1 MPLVRLS
8 RRAGRPATEN
18 KSLLDAVHDALV
30 EAFKI
35 PQKDRHQ
42 QLIELD
48 AAHFEIPADRGDAFT
63 VVEITAYAGR
73 SVDAKRAFYQALA
86 RRFELVGIAPRDLF
100 VVIND
105 PPLENWSPRNGE
117 SAADV
122 KPSFKL
128 DV

>member
-30 EAFKI
+30 EAFRI
-35 PQKDRHQ
+35 PQQDCHQ
-42 QLIELD
+42 QLIEFD
-48 AAHFEIPADRGDAFT
+48 ADHFEIPSDRGDAFT
-63 VVEITAYAGR
+63 LVEITAYPGR
-73 SVDAKRAFYQALA
+73 SVDAKRALYQALA
-86 RRFELVGIAPRDLF
+86 RRLEAIGIAPRDLF
-100 VVIND
+100 IVLNE
-105 PPLENWSPRNGE
+105 PPLENWSVRDGV
-117 SAADV
+117 SSADV

>member
-1 MPLVRLS
+1 MPLVRIS

-18 KSLLDAVHDALV
+18 RSLLDAVHDALV

-48 AAHFEIPADRGDAFT
+48 AAHFEIPGDRGDAFT
-63 VVEITAYAGR
+63 VVEITAFAGR
-73 SVDAKRAFYQALA
+73 STDAKRALYQSLA
-86 RRFELVGIAPRDLF
+86 RRFESLGIAPRDLF

-105 PPLENWSPRNGE
+105 PPLENWSPRNGV

-122 KPSFKL
+122 RPAFKL